1 MKQPKFKVGDVILYT
16 NGPKNEIGIVKSVV
30 AHEATKRYY
39 LKQDG
44 LHGEPSGEEYT
55 EIEYKYFVNY
65 HTGDTA
71 ACTPEELMKPFVNT
85 YAYTIIRRKADS
97 SSIDDTPARQ
107 WAAKILE
114 DSSLKGDAYYKEED
128 RITAILNGDA

>member
-16 NGPKNEIGIVKSVV
+16 NGTKNEIGIVKSIVC
-30 AHEATKRYY
+30 
-39 LKQDG
+39 
-44 LHGEPSGEEYT
+44 EEHT

-85 YAYTIIRRKADS
+85 YTYTIIRRKADS
-97 SSIDDTPARQ
+97 SSINDTPARQ

-114 DSSLKGDAYYKEED
+114 DSSLKGEAYYTEED
-128 RITAILNGDA
+128 RITAILNGDI

>member
-30 AHEATKRYY
+30 AH
-39 LKQDG
+39 
-44 LHGEPSGEEYT
+44 EPSGEEYT

-107 WAAKILE
+107 WAAKILA